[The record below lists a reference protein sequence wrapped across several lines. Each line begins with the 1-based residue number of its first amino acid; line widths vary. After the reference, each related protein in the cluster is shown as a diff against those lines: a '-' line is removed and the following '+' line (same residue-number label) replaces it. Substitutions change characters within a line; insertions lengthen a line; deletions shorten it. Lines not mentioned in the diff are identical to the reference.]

1 MDNQQRFE
9 LLSAYLDQE
18 LSPEEVEEVEQWL
31 KQDHEARRTYHNLLQ
46 LRYRLREIPIPSSQL
61 PSELLSYQ
69 VTQKAHAQRMRQW
82 SLWGG
87 SAIAALFVVILTSLF
102 STNHSSLFRIAQ
114 SDERSFSKDS
124 LMIEVD
130 QPIMEIPTA
139 PAENN

>member
-31 KQDHEARRTYHNLLQ
+31 KQDKKARRTYHNLLQ

-61 PSELLSYQ
+61 PSERLSHQ
-69 VTQKAHAQRMRQW
+69 VTRKAHTQRMRQW

-87 SAIAALFVVILTSLF
+87 SAIAALFVVILTSFF
-102 STNHSSLFRIAQ
+102 STSHSPLFRLAQ
-114 SDERSFSKDS
+114 SDEKSLSQDS

-130 QPIMEIPTA
+130 QPIMEIPTTA
-139 PAENN
+139 AENN